1 MVNRGPIAQL
11 PNYYLFE
18 MPASEHAHKRETLE
32 TALNGESDIVWAEIQ
47 VARKREKRTSV

>member
-1 MVNRGPIAQL
+1 VNRGPIAQL